1 MINNEIK
8 DKVTDCEER
17 LKELGPALPTDNK
30 DKMHI
35 IWERITEFTE
45 NFKNSIS
52 GKYDAKR

>member
-45 NFKNSIS
+45 NFKNSINLVFL
-52 GKYDAKR
+52 K